1 MARHIIPIGPNCNVA
16 ITLRVMKVRNVSYPW
31 DWIRDSTIEDVIDV
45 IKKGPAFDV
54 KTWNNFSN
62 IEYFMPHDCRGD
74 SHNADELLFEGGD
87 LLNKY
92 TRRFRRFFEHITDG
106 TPVYF
111 LRYGHANKASIDEL
125 QRLVPSSKI
134 IHIED
139 GRPDSVVTHKIIY
152 TATGAT
158 PDPYFRI
165 IESIVHMVNG
175 IIPYSSDHKIK
186 FPVDCE
192 TVIKFSL
199 EMNLSD
205 ITDYISHVF
214 PDKRRL
220 YSDKVELYKYV
231 HDTVKELSGIE
242 YALL

>member
-1 MARHIIPIGPNCNVA
+1 MTHIIPIGPNCNVA

-45 IKKGPAFDV
+45 IKKGPEFDV

-62 IEYFMPHDCRGD
+62 IEYFMPHDFGGD

-92 TRRFRRFFEHITDG
+92 RRRFRRFFEHITDG

-125 QRLVPSSKI
+125 QQLLPSSKI

-139 GRPDSVVTHKIIY
+139 GHPDSVVTHKIIY
-152 TATGAT
+152 TATGSV

-165 IESIVHMVNG
+165 IESIVHMLNG
-175 IIPYSSDHKIK
+175 ITPYSSDHRIK
-186 FPVDCE
+186 FPVDSE
-192 TVIKFSL
+192 TIIKFSL
-199 EMNLSD
+199 EMKLSE
-205 ITDYISHVF
+205 ITDYISRVF

-220 YSDKVELYKYV
+220 FSDKVELYNYV
-231 HDTVKELSGIE
+231 RDTVKELSGVD